1 MEKIK
6 NIDKAKL
13 YIQVDVEGYI
23 TGVAQEPF
31 EGHMET
37 DLTMDEFME
46 KYGFENVTDGTHK
59 YLDGE
64 IVSDEGTERSV
75 LAYYETVK
83 SELRSIRE
91 QECFSI
97 VNRGQVWYD
106 TLTAEQRQELSVWY
120 LAWLN
125 VTETLE
131 IPQKP
136 SWLKP

>member
-1 MEKIK
+1 MDKI
-6 NIDKAKL
+6 NGADNTKL

-37 DLTMDEFME
+37 SMTMDEFIK
-46 KYGFENVTDGTHK
+46 KYGDENVTDGTHK
-59 YLDGE
+59 YLNGE
-64 IVSDEGTERSV
+64 IVCDEGTERSV

-83 SELRSIRE
+83 AELRSRRE
-91 QECFSI
+91 QECFSV

-106 TLTAEQRQELSVWY
+106 TLSPEQREELATWY
-120 LAWLN
+120 VAWLN

-131 IPQKP
+131 VPEKP
-136 SWLKP
+136 SWIK